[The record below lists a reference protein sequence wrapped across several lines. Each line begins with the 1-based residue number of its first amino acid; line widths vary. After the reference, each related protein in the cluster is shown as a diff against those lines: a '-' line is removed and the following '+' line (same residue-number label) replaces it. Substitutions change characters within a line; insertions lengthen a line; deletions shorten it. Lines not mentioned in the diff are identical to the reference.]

1 MGASARRPPA
11 GRFAAVVFALSS
23 LTIGPAASADEAWTI
38 VLHPKDYV
46 IATALA
52 RLKTRHHWVEQFDA
66 SGNFEV
72 AVARGAVSIPSPQ
85 CRMDYLILKIPFYY
99 PENPKQASLSERQ
112 SVYDCLVALQERD
125 NGSVS
130 MRVEAP
136 LGLARG
142 SGRRMELTSCSLFV
156 ALPLAVQFSTP

>member
-1 MGASARRPPA
+1 MGASVRRPLR
-11 GRFAAVVFALSS
+11 GRFAAVVFALSF
-23 LTIGPAASADEAWTI
+23 LTIGHAASADEAWTI

-46 IATALA
+46 IGPPLA
-52 RLKTRHHWVEQFDA
+52 RLKTHHHWVERFDA
-66 SGNFEV
+66 SGYFEA
-72 AVARGAVSIPSPQ
+72 AVSRGAVSIPSPQ

-112 SVYDCLVALQERD
+112 SVYDSLVALQERG

-142 SGRRMELTSCSLFV
+142 SGRHMELTRCSLFV
-156 ALPLAVQFSTP
+156 ALPLAVQFLTP